1 MKKRLPLISFVLFL
15 IAVYVPS
22 SVFAQSAPKTKTTA
36 SAPPMHMRAG
46 DVLQPN
52 NAGGTLTIPG
62 AGGAHSN
69 VAFAGV
75 GYTNPQAYSK
85 DDDAGLAFG
94 FGVGNPQE
102 LAGLEVALAVND
114 VSEFDNLSWGLKVH
128 RYIGNG
134 TTVAIGGDSLF
145 PQKESDANETFYV
158 VATHAMQ
165 QYESMTP
172 GRSKMQ
178 VTLGIGSGRFANK
191 SGLDASTGKGED
203 GTYLFGGVA
212 YEVYDAT
219 NIIVDWNGINLNAGV
234 SASPLQWIPAL
245 AHIPLVVSVGAAD
258 LTDYSG
264 DDVRLIVSA
273 GVAYKLF

>member
-1 MKKRLPLISFVLFL
+1 MEKRLSLLVVALLLAS
-15 IAVYVPS
+15 VPS
-22 SVFAQSAPKTKTTA
+22 GVFAQMVPKTRTTA
-36 SAPPMHMRAG
+36 GAPPMHMRAG
-46 DVLQPN
+46 EVLQPN

-69 VAFAGV
+69 VAFVGV
-75 GYTNPQAYSK
+75 GYTDPQAYSK

-102 LAGLEVALAVND
+102 LAGLEIGLSVND
-114 VSEFDNLSWGLKVH
+114 VDDFDNVSWGLKVH

-145 PQKESDANETFYV
+145 PESEADSNETFYA
-158 VATHAMQ
+158 VATHAVQ
-165 QYESMTP
+165 QYKSMTP
-172 GRSKMQ
+172 GRAKMQ
-178 VTLGIGSGRFANK
+178 VTLGVGSGRFKHK

-219 NIIVDWNGINLNAGV
+219 NFVVDWNGINLNAGV
-234 SASPLQWIPAL
+234 ALSPFQWVPAL
-245 AHIPLVVSVGAAD
+245 AHIPFSLSVGAAD

-264 DDVRLIVSA
+264 NDVRFIVSA